1 MTTAMIENHKT
12 KLPTMKAD
20 VGFSLGFFCGALLG
34 AVGVYLTVSPEGK
47 QLKKRL
53 ATEFNEHQRNLIL
66 ASVMPHDKKADEKL
80 PEVAITIRSWIKK
93 IRTAIDA
100 NPNKPAPKNQ
110 STTIK
115 RKHHFK
121 QK

>member
-1 MTTAMIENHKT
+1 
-12 KLPTMKAD
+12 MKAD

-47 QLKKRL
+47 QLKNRL

-66 ASVMPHDKKADEKL
+66 ASVMPDDKKTNVEI
-80 PEVAITIRSWIKK
+80 PEVALKIRSWIKK
-93 IRTAIDA
+93 IRMVTDKTIS
-100 NPNKPAPKNQ
+100 KPTPKMQAPAV
-110 STTIK
+110 K